1 MAVGPRGAW
10 ERSDGGDGDF
20 TVEIVVEI
28 SPGIVL
34 RSRLWMAV
42 GDQTMEMERRRQWD
56 LLLRWGVI
64 YGGAGV

>member
-1 MAVGPRGAW
+1 MAVGLRGAW

-20 TVEIVVEI
+20 TVEIMVEI

-42 GDQTMEMERRRQWD
+42 GS
-56 LLLRWGVI
+56 I
-64 YGGAGV
+64 GA